1 MTLILLFGLL
11 AAGANLLGG
20 LILIKSGAHRYGERF
35 LKYLVALGAGF
46 MLAAIFI
53 EILPETV
60 DIWTQTFR
68 GESTS
73 EAVAGAMTL
82 LLAGYLSIQ
91 FFEHTLAPHFH
102 FGAETHPESF
112 MRPSAA
118 YTAVGGLWIH
128 TFFDGVSIAS
138 AFLVNFKVGI
148 LVFIAI
154 LLHKMPEGFTVAS
167 IMLASGRSTRKA
179 LIATAA
185 IGAATLAGV
194 IGVVLL
200 ETRMSDAVAY
210 ALPFSAG
217 VTLYVAASDLIPE
230 VNHKEERN
238 PTVSIVVFGCA
249 GMSAMRALTR
259 GATAAIA
266 RRARESM
273 RANGT
278 TESVRTSRTL
288 TAGTSPGT
296 RSTTPTAR
304 PFDLACTMGTP
315 GSSVR
320 MSECVCPLTIT
331 STARPTPRARSTIS
345 PVTGRLL
352 HRRRRRRRAQRRP
365 RGARLA
371 PEATA
376 RAQ

>member
-1 MTLILLFGLL
+1 MTSILLFGLL
-11 AAGANLLGG
+11 AAAANVVGG
-20 LILIKSGAHRYGERF
+20 LVLIKSGAHRWGERF

-53 EILPETV
+53 EILPTTI
-60 DIWTQTFR
+60 DIWTKSSP
-68 GESTS
+68 GSS
-73 EAVAGAMTL
+73 EAVVEAMTL
-82 LLAGYLSIQ
+82 LLVGYLSIQ

-167 IMLASGRSTRKA
+167 IMLAAQHSTQKA

-194 IGVVLL
+194 IGVALL
-200 ETRMSDAVAY
+200 DARMSNAVGY

-238 PTVSIVVFGCA
+238 PRVSIVVFA
-249 GMSAMRALTR
+249 GVAL
-259 GATAAIA
+259 
-266 RRARESM
+266 
-273 RANGT
+273 
-278 TESVRTSRTL
+278 
-288 TAGTSPGT
+288 
-296 RSTTPTAR
+296 
-304 PFDLACTMGTP
+304 FY
-315 GSSVR
+315 
-320 MSECVCPLTIT
+320 
-331 STARPTPRARSTIS
+331 
-345 PVTGRLL
+345 LL
-352 HRRRRRRRAQRRP
+352 HRMIE
-365 RGARLA
+365 G
-371 PEATA
+371 
-376 RAQ
+376 